1 MQAVAGNVIPCFK
14 FLKSAVVFKVLQRKF
29 TPPPTVTL
37 HPHQRTCNIA
47 PSRVLTFNNQ
57 T

>member
-29 TPPPTVTL
+29 RPPPTVTL